1 MQVRLDLRLYAWY
14 MHGAEGGAA
23 TPVAQLA
30 KAAPHQHAAGNDA
43 TRGFCPEYRY
53 PTEDHSLVSE
63 LTGQK
68 TVLRCALSNA
78 RHVT

>member
-1 MQVRLDLRLYAWY
+1 

-23 TPVAQLA
+23 TSVTQPA

-53 PTEDHSLVSE
+53 PTENHSLVSE